1 METQFTMST
10 IAQSESTVSLV
21 EKILFEY
28 ADPKMILDNDDLDL
42 VEQILRRYA

>member
-1 METQFTMST
+1 MLTNGHNEST
-10 IAQSESTVSLV
+10 ISLV

-42 VEQILRRYA
+42 VEAILRRYA